1 VEETRAS
8 KQRWNVEKI
17 LTNGQEE
24 EKEKQ
29 KQREEELT

>member
-1 VEETRAS
+1 VEGARAS
-8 KQRWNVEKI
+8 KQRWNVGKI
-17 LTNGQEE
+17 LKNGQEE